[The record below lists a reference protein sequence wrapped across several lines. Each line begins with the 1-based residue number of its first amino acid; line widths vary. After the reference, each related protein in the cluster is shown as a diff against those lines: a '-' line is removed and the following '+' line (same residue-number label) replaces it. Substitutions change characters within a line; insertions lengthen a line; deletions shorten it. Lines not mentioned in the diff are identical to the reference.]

1 MNCTTSPIN
10 FACSN
15 EFSVGEQFSNQSI
28 AFLWNIN
35 FQLSASGDALRPL
48 KYTLFSNFSFWPHAG
63 RAVPF
68 LLRLEE
74 KELKDSFTHSFFQF
88 AAISFTI
95 SGTRHLVI
103 SWPHFG
109 SSFAS
114 LPCGSTSHDRAKS
127 EKISLLVHI
136 RACSIHIWKIC
147 ELLVFALTYQIY
159 AKSNFWLLFLPYSFK
174 SQK

>member
-1 MNCTTSPIN
+1 MESKFSIICIRGR
-10 FACSN
+10 FA
-15 EFSVGEQFSNQSI
+15 
-28 AFLWNIN
+28 
-35 FQLSASGDALRPL
+35 PL
-48 KYTLFSNFSFWPHAG
+48 KYTLFPNFSFWPHAG

-68 LLRLEE
+68 LPSGEE

-114 LPCGSTSHDRAKS
+114 LPCGSTSHDRAKN

-136 RACSIHIWKIC
+136 RACSIHIWKTCASLIFTF
-147 ELLVFALTYQIY
+147 LISTSILTALTLII
-159 AKSNFWLLFLPYSFK
+159 KPIIVNFHVYLSVFLLNYISHLENCDN
-174 SQK
+174 

>member
-1 MNCTTSPIN
+1 MESKFSIVCIRGR
-10 FACSN
+10 FA
-15 EFSVGEQFSNQSI
+15 
-28 AFLWNIN
+28 
-35 FQLSASGDALRPL
+35 PL

-68 LLRLEE
+68 LPSGEE

-88 AAISFTI
+88 VATSFTI
-95 SGTRHLVI
+95 SGTRHLAI

-114 LPCGSTSHDRAKS
+114 LPCGSTSHDRAKN

-136 RACSIHIWKIC
+136 RACSIHIWKTCAFLISI
-147 ELLVFALTYQIY
+147 LPISTSILTVLTLVINLI
-159 AKSNFWLLFLPYSFK
+159 NNR
-174 SQK
+174 